1 MTRTFA
7 ERVVEVAA
15 GPCRLYVLPMPVEQ
29 VVTLRG
35 SFRTWPDFAAGET
48 LLQRLSVAMLD
59 RGTRRRDRFELARLL
74 EDRGAHLSFTS
85 KGSRVEFAGR
95 MLRRHLAD
103 VLPLLAEQLREPRF
117 DPEEF
122 EKARLHV
129 QAQLQQQLEQT
140 SARARI
146 ALSQRLYPPAHPNY
160 RRDPEAELER
170 LATLTLEDVRAYH
183 AAHFGAN
190 ELILVLVGNVQPEAA
205 EPLVREA
212 FADWPPHA
220 ATPRFAADA
229 APQPPDRVQIHVPD
243 RQNLDV
249 LMGHAVPLRRQHP
262 DYIPLYVGTYILGG
276 NFSARLMATVRDE
289 QGLTYGIHAALEG
302 ISTEHDGHFEIEV
315 TLSQERLEEGIA
327 ATLAQVRRFVEEG
340 VTEEELAEKK
350 DTLTGLFQTGLSTTA
365 GLATALLINIE
376 RGFGPGYLDRYPEEI
391 RAVTRPQVNEV
402 VQRYLNP
409 EALHTVVAGSV
420 ETVPSGS

>member
-1 MTRTFA
+1 MRRTFA
-7 ERVVEVAA
+7 ERVVEITA
-15 GPCRLYVLPMPVEQ
+15 GPCRLYVLPVPVEQ

-35 SFRTWPDFAAGET
+35 SLRTWPDFAAGET
-48 LLQRLSVAMLD
+48 LVQRLVVAMLD

-117 DPEEF
+117 DPGEF

-140 SARARI
+140 STRARI
-146 ALSQRLYPPAHPNY
+146 ALSQRLYPSAHPNY
-160 RRDPEAELER
+160 RRDPAAELER
-170 LATLTLEDVRAYH
+170 LASLTLEDVQAYH

-190 ELILVLVGNVQPEAA
+190 ELVLVLVGNVQPEVA
-205 EPLVREA
+205 EPLVRAA
-212 FADWPPHA
+212 FADWAPHRV
-220 ATPRFAADA
+220 TPCFAAEA
-229 APQPPDRVQIHVPD
+229 APQPPDRVTIQVPD

-249 LMGHAVPLRRQHP
+249 LMGHAVALRRQHP
-262 DYIPLYVGTYILGG
+262 DYIPLYVGTYVLGG

-315 TLSQERLEEGIA
+315 TLSQDRLEQGLK
-327 ATLAQVRRFVEEG
+327 ATLEQVQRFVDEG

-350 DTLTGLFQTGLSTTA
+350 ESLTGLFQTGLSTTS

-391 RAVTRPQVNEV
+391 RAVTRQQVNEA
-402 VQRYLNP
+402 VQRYLHP

-420 ETVPSGS
+420 AEMIH

>member
-1 MTRTFA
+1 MTRAFA
-7 ERVVEVAA
+7 ERVTEIEA
-15 GPCRLYVLPMPVEQ
+15 GPCRLYVLPVPVEQ

-35 SFRTWPDFAAGET
+35 SLRTWPDFATGET
-48 LLQRLSVAMLD
+48 LVQRLTVAMLD
-59 RGTRRRDRFELARLL
+59 RGTRHRDRFELAQLL

-85 KGSRVEFAGR
+85 KGSRIEFSGR
-95 MLRRHLAD
+95 LLRRHLAD

-140 SARARI
+140 STRARI

-170 LATLTLEDVRAYH
+170 LATLTLEEVQAYH

-205 EPLVREA
+205 EPLVRAA
-212 FADWPPHA
+212 FADWPAHQA
-220 ATPRFAADA
+220 IPRFAAEA
-229 APQPPDRVQIHVPD
+229 APKPPERVLIHVPD

-249 LMGHAVPLRRQHP
+249 LMGHAVALQRQHP
-262 DYIPLYVGTYILGG
+262 DYLPLYVGTYILGG

-315 TLSQERLEEGIA
+315 TLSQDRLEQGLE
-327 ATLAQVRRFVEEG
+327 ATLEQVQRFVDEG

-350 DTLTGLFQTGLSTTA
+350 DTLTGLFQTGLSTTS

-391 RAVTRPQVNEV
+391 RAVTRQQVNDA

-409 EALHTVVAGSV
+409 ETLHTVVAGSV
-420 ETVPSGS
+420 MEMIH

>member
-1 MTRTFA
+1 MRRTFA
-7 ERVVEVAA
+7 ERVVEITA
-15 GPCRLYVLPMPVEQ
+15 GPCRLYVLSVPVEQ

-35 SFRTWPDFAAGET
+35 SLRTWPDFATGET
-48 LLQRLSVAMLD
+48 LVQRLTVAMLD
-59 RGTRRRDRFELARLL
+59 RGTRHRDRFELAQLL

-85 KGSRVEFAGR
+85 KGSRIEFAGR
-95 MLRRHLAD
+95 LLRRHLAD

-117 DPEEF
+117 DPDEF

-140 SARARI
+140 STRARI

-170 LATLTLEDVRAYH
+170 LATLTLEEVQAYH
-183 AAHFGAN
+183 TAHFGAN

-205 EPLVREA
+205 EPLVRAA
-212 FADWPPHA
+212 FADWPSHQ
-220 ATPRFAADA
+220 ATPRFVAQA
-229 APQPPDRVQIHVPD
+229 APKPPERVLIHVPD

-249 LMGHAVPLRRQHP
+249 LMGHAVALQRQHP
-262 DYIPLYVGTYILGG
+262 DYLPLYVGTYILGG

-315 TLSQERLEEGIA
+315 TLSQDRLEQGLK
-327 ATLAQVRRFVEEG
+327 ATLEQVRRFVDEG

-350 DTLTGLFQTGLSTTA
+350 DTLTGLFQTGLSTTS

-391 RAVTRPQVNEV
+391 RAVTRQQVNDA

-409 EALHTVVAGSV
+409 ETLHTVVAGSV
-420 ETVPSGS
+420 VEMIH